1 MWSKM
6 IEEREL
12 ESVKNFML
20 TKGPEYPYGQWL
32 IEGPFKTDFGH
43 WYWLQI
49 NDGFLPDDFLINFG
63 LHKLDNVEI

>member
-43 WYWLQI
+43 WY
-49 NDGFLPDDFLINFG
+49 
-63 LHKLDNVEI
+63 